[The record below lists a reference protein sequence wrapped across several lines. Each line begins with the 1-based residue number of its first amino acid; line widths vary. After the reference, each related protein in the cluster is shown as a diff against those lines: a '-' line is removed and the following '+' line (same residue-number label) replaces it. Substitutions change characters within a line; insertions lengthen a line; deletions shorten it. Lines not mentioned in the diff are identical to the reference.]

1 MNIGRVH
8 HIGMI
13 VADLDRAIGGFRD
26 VLGLELDHTEPYGE
40 ELEIAFLPCGEAL
53 VELIR
58 PLTAEGFSA
67 DWLASAGPGI
77 QHVAF
82 EVDDLEAALQ
92 TARGQGRAS
101 HRCRAPARR
110 REHDHRLPRTRAV
123 RRHHRRARPAAVS
136 VLRTDEPAEGVLR
149 LRLDRPAKRNAVD
162 RELAE
167 ALVEAFGS
175 SDAKVVILGS
185 SGPEAF
191 CAGLDLSLEPAER
204 VAVSDLL
211 YETYE
216 RMLASPAPIVASI
229 PGPAIGGGAQLAI
242 ASDLRVAGPTA
253 QIRFAGPGHGLAVGA
268 WGLGSLVGR
277 GRAMDLCLSMR
288 PVSADEAAAMG
299 LVDRV
304 AHDPD
309 AEALELATRLARL
322 DAPGRRPRETARH
335 LGRPARSP
343 AARTAGQRS
352 RRGRER
358 SRRPRSP
365 LPSRDDA

>member
-1 MNIGRVH
+1 M
-8 HIGMI
+8 
-13 VADLDRAIGGFRD
+13 
-26 VLGLELDHTEPYGE
+26 
-40 ELEIAFLPCGEAL
+40 
-53 VELIR
+53 
-58 PLTAEGFSA
+58 
-67 DWLASAGPGI
+67 
-77 QHVAF
+77 
-82 EVDDLEAALQ
+82 
-92 TARGQGRAS
+92 
-101 HRCRAPARR
+101 
-110 REHDHRLPRTRAV
+110 
-123 RRHHRRARPAAVS
+123 S

-149 LRLDRPAKRNAVD
+149 LRLDRPAKRNAVN

-185 SGPEAF
+185 SGPEAY

-242 ASDLRVAGPTA
+242 AADLRVAGPTA

-309 AEALELATRLARL
+309 AEALELATRLVRL
-322 DAPGRRPRETARH
+322 DARAVARVKR
-335 LGRPARSP
+335 LVTSDGLLEALR
-343 AARTAGQRS
+343 
-352 RRGRER
+352 RER
-358 SRRPRSP
+358 RDNLSTWSGEIPEGSLPAP
-365 LPSRDDA
+365 LRDDV

>member
-1 MNIGRVH
+1 M
-8 HIGMI
+8 
-13 VADLDRAIGGFRD
+13 
-26 VLGLELDHTEPYGE
+26 
-40 ELEIAFLPCGEAL
+40 
-53 VELIR
+53 
-58 PLTAEGFSA
+58 
-67 DWLASAGPGI
+67 
-77 QHVAF
+77 
-82 EVDDLEAALQ
+82 
-92 TARGQGRAS
+92 
-101 HRCRAPARR
+101 
-110 REHDHRLPRTRAV
+110 
-123 RRHHRRARPAAVS
+123 S

-242 ASDLRVAGPTA
+242 AADLRVAGPTA

-304 AHDPD
+304 ADDPD
-309 AEALELATRLARL
+309 AEALELATRLVRL
-322 DAPGRRPRETARH
+322 DGPTVARVKR
-335 LGRPARSP
+335 LVTSDGLLEALR
-343 AARTAGQRS
+343 
-352 RRGRER
+352 RER
-358 SRRPRSP
+358 RDNMSTWSGEIPEGS
-365 LPSRDDA
+365 LTAPSRDDA

>member
-1 MNIGRVH
+1 
-8 HIGMI
+8 
-13 VADLDRAIGGFRD
+13 
-26 VLGLELDHTEPYGE
+26 
-40 ELEIAFLPCGEAL
+40 
-53 VELIR
+53 
-58 PLTAEGFSA
+58 
-67 DWLASAGPGI
+67 
-77 QHVAF
+77 
-82 EVDDLEAALQ
+82 
-92 TARGQGRAS
+92 
-101 HRCRAPARR
+101 
-110 REHDHRLPRTRAV
+110 
-123 RRHHRRARPAAVS
+123 VS

-242 ASDLRVAGPTA
+242 AADLRVAGPTA

-288 PVSADEAAAMG
+288 PVSADEAAAIG

-322 DAPGRRPRETARH
+322 D
-335 LGRPARSP
+335 LPAVTRVKRLVASDDLLE
-343 AARTAGQRS
+343 ALR
-352 RRGRER
+352 RER
-358 SRRPRSP
+358 RDNAATWMGEIQEGS
-365 LPSRDDA
+365 LPDPPHDNA

>member
-1 MNIGRVH
+1 
-8 HIGMI
+8 
-13 VADLDRAIGGFRD
+13 
-26 VLGLELDHTEPYGE
+26 
-40 ELEIAFLPCGEAL
+40 
-53 VELIR
+53 
-58 PLTAEGFSA
+58 
-67 DWLASAGPGI
+67 
-77 QHVAF
+77 
-82 EVDDLEAALQ
+82 
-92 TARGQGRAS
+92 
-101 HRCRAPARR
+101 
-110 REHDHRLPRTRAV
+110 
-123 RRHHRRARPAAVS
+123 VS

-242 ASDLRVAGPTA
+242 AADLRVAGPTA

-299 LVDRV
+299 LVDRI
-304 AHDPD
+304 ADDPD
-309 AEALELATRLARL
+309 AEALELATRLVRL
-322 DAPGRRPRETARH
+322 DGPTVARVKR
-335 LGRPARSP
+335 LVTSDGLVEALR
-343 AARTAGQRS
+343 
-352 RRGRER
+352 RER
-358 SRRPRSP
+358 RDNMSTWSGEIPEGS
-365 LPSRDDA
+365 LTAPSRDDA

>member
-1 MNIGRVH
+1 
-8 HIGMI
+8 
-13 VADLDRAIGGFRD
+13 
-26 VLGLELDHTEPYGE
+26 
-40 ELEIAFLPCGEAL
+40 
-53 VELIR
+53 
-58 PLTAEGFSA
+58 
-67 DWLASAGPGI
+67 
-77 QHVAF
+77 
-82 EVDDLEAALQ
+82 
-92 TARGQGRAS
+92 
-101 HRCRAPARR
+101 
-110 REHDHRLPRTRAV
+110 
-123 RRHHRRARPAAVS
+123 VS

-167 ALVEAFGS
+167 ALVDAFGS

-242 ASDLRVAGPTA
+242 AADLRVAGPTA

-299 LVDRV
+299 LVDRI
-304 AHDPD
+304 ADDPD
-309 AEALELATRLARL
+309 AEALELATRLVRL
-322 DAPGRRPRETARH
+322 DGPTVARVKR
-335 LGRPARSP
+335 LVTSDGLLEALR
-343 AARTAGQRS
+343 
-352 RRGRER
+352 RER
-358 SRRPRSP
+358 RDNMSTWSGEIPEGS
-365 LPSRDDA
+365 LTAPSRDDA

>member
-1 MNIGRVH
+1 
-8 HIGMI
+8 
-13 VADLDRAIGGFRD
+13 
-26 VLGLELDHTEPYGE
+26 
-40 ELEIAFLPCGEAL
+40 
-53 VELIR
+53 
-58 PLTAEGFSA
+58 
-67 DWLASAGPGI
+67 
-77 QHVAF
+77 
-82 EVDDLEAALQ
+82 
-92 TARGQGRAS
+92 
-101 HRCRAPARR
+101 
-110 REHDHRLPRTRAV
+110 
-123 RRHHRRARPAAVS
+123 
-136 VLRTDEPAEGVLR
+136 VLR

-242 ASDLRVAGPTA
+242 AADLRVAGPTA

-299 LVDRV
+299 LVDRI
-304 AHDPD
+304 ADDPD
-309 AEALELATRLARL
+309 AEALELATRLVRL
-322 DAPGRRPRETARH
+322 DGPTVARVKR
-335 LGRPARSP
+335 LVTSDGLVEALR
-343 AARTAGQRS
+343 
-352 RRGRER
+352 RER
-358 SRRPRSP
+358 RDNMSTWSGEIPEGS
-365 LPSRDDA
+365 LTAPSRDDA

>member
-1 MNIGRVH
+1 M
-8 HIGMI
+8 
-13 VADLDRAIGGFRD
+13 
-26 VLGLELDHTEPYGE
+26 
-40 ELEIAFLPCGEAL
+40 
-53 VELIR
+53 
-58 PLTAEGFSA
+58 
-67 DWLASAGPGI
+67 
-77 QHVAF
+77 
-82 EVDDLEAALQ
+82 
-92 TARGQGRAS
+92 
-101 HRCRAPARR
+101 
-110 REHDHRLPRTRAV
+110 
-123 RRHHRRARPAAVS
+123 S

-242 ASDLRVAGPTA
+242 AADLRVAGPTA

-268 WGLGSLVGR
+268 WGLVSLVGR

-322 DAPGRRPRETARH
+322 D
-335 LGRPARSP
+335 LPAVTRVKRLVASDDLLE
-343 AARTAGQRS
+343 ALR
-352 RRGRER
+352 RER
-358 SRRPRSP
+358 RDNAATWMGEIQEGS
-365 LPSRDDA
+365 LPDPPHDDA